1 MASEGMVGTK
11 APNAVRPFHG
21 NCTAQTLFRRLE
33 DTFLANAGAG
43 AGEAAHR
50 TRHMRTYIEELERE
64 MPEARL

>member
-21 NCTAQTLFRRLE
+21 NWTAQTLFRRLE

-43 AGEAAHR
+43 EAAHR
-50 TRHMRTYIEELERE
+50 TRYMRTCIE
-64 MPEARL
+64 